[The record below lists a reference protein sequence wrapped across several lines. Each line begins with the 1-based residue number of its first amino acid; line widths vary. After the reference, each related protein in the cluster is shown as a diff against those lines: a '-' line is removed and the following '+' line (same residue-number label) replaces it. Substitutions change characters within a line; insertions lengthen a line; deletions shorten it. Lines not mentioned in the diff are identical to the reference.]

1 MNSRKA
7 LGVVELKRRS
17 SSRYRRLASGN
28 AKPCQ
33 QAPTCHHVPH
43 LPTQGSRL
51 LQESIDALEGGLPGL
66 FFFDGGIAT
75 LKEPGR
81 WRCELRR
88 HGGRWLARSP
98 GAEAGCAGA
107 RRGTFVRLVLDVPLS
122 EFQQEA
128 VGHADE
134 RVARPGMEDVQHHAA
149 DQGLGGQAAK
159 RRILGA
165 LPSLP
170 SLPSPRSAAP
180 GAGNLRPRIRKVE
193 PTGEWQSTKCKFE
206 PGPARGHLPFSF
218 FPRVAPHE
226 GPNELCP
233 GRTGRG
239 TSAVGTAQ
247 AAPQGPRPGHFLLS
261 GHSRSSR

>member
-66 FFFDGGIAT
+66 FFFLMEGLPRSRSLVDGDVNF
-75 LKEPGR
+75 
-81 WRCELRR
+81 
-88 HGGRWLARSP
+88 GGMVGDGLQGLLEQRP
-98 GAEAGCAGA
+98 
-107 RRGTFVRLVLDVPLS
+107 DVPVRG
-122 EFQQEA
+122 EA
-128 VGHADE
+128 LLFASFSMF
-134 RVARPGMEDVQHHAA
+134 RCRSFSRKRSATPTSASR
-149 DQGLGGQAAK
+149 GQAWKTSSTMQLIRAWAAK

-261 GHSRSSR
+261 GRSRSSR

>member
-66 FFFDGGIAT
+66 FFYGGIAT

-149 DQGLGGQAAK
+149 DQGLGGQEANSWRPPLTSVASLSP
-159 RRILGA
+159 LG
-165 LPSLP
+165 
-170 SLPSPRSAAP
+170 SPRRWELATPDPKGGAHRGVAEHQMQVRAWAGERTSPFLFLPPRGSA
-180 GAGNLRPRIRKVE
+180 
-193 PTGEWQSTKCKFE
+193 
-206 PGPARGHLPFSF
+206 
-218 FPRVAPHE
+218 
-226 GPNELCP
+226 
-233 GRTGRG
+233 
-239 TSAVGTAQ
+239 
-247 AAPQGPRPGHFLLS
+247 
-261 GHSRSSR
+261 